1 MANYA
6 IVDDSGEI
14 GSQLTEYYKGKGHTI
29 LLDKHKN
36 TVGNWH
42 RAFSTHISS
51 VETENFNLAVS
62 FIQYGIETLGSND
75 GFGNLRIL

>member
-36 TVGNWH
+36 TVGN
-42 RAFSTHISS
+42 
-51 VETENFNLAVS
+51 
-62 FIQYGIETLGSND
+62 
-75 GFGNLRIL
+75 